1 MILRKYY
8 IYFLLLSIFLLLISC
23 KKENQHLIKNTGK
36 TNFYEIIFED
46 KDKNKNIYR
55 QSYYFLQNKNNSI
68 TVLKNDGDIVVF
80 SQKNNGISKTNIS
93 NSQPIDYDRILQ
105 NHDLK
110 RIVAFPIKEGMEWQ
124 TDDMTTIKLIMGFD
138 RIYKTDLPFRLNNK
152 IVKTNETIN
161 VNGRKIKNCIE
172 ISSNG
177 NASFIPGPPLDK
189 IKIEVTS
196 RTWYTKD
203 LGIVRYE
210 RKEKSDSATT
220 GNIYYS
226 RTLLLE

>member
-1 MILRKYY
+1 
-8 IYFLLLSIFLLLISC
+8 
-23 KKENQHLIKNTGK
+23 
-36 TNFYEIIFED
+36 
-46 KDKNKNIYR
+46 
-55 QSYYFLQNKNNSI
+55 
-68 TVLKNDGDIVVF
+68 
-80 SQKNNGISKTNIS
+80 
-93 NSQPIDYDRILQ
+93 
-105 NHDLK
+105 
-110 RIVAFPIKEGMEWQ
+110 MEWQ

-152 IVKTNETIN
+152 IVKTNETII

-177 NASFIPGPPLDK
+177 KTSFIPGPPLDK

-196 RTWYTKD
+196 RSWYTKD

-210 RKEKSDSATT
+210 REEKSDSATT

-226 RTLLLE
+226 KTLLLE

>member
-1 MILRKYY
+1 MRKNYTD
-8 IYFLLLSIFLLLISC
+8 FLLLSVFLLLMSC
-23 KKENQHLIKNTGK
+23 KKDTQHLIKNTGK

-55 QSYYFLQNKNNSI
+55 QSYHFLQNKNNSI

-80 SQKNNGISKTNIS
+80 SQKNNGISKTNIN
-93 NSQPIDYDRILQ
+93 NSQPIDYDSILQ

-110 RIVAFPIKEGMEWQ
+110 RIVAFPIKKGMEWQ

-152 IVKTNETIN
+152 IVKTNETII

-177 NASFIPGPPLDK
+177 KTSFIPGPPLDK

-196 RTWYTKD
+196 RSWYTKD

-210 RKEKSDSATT
+210 REEKSDSATT

-226 RTLLLE
+226 KTLLLE